1 MCRDI
6 SWNIYI
12 YIYKPWLQGRSTV
25 HRRAT
30 TSGAWA
36 FATTWGC
43 PRNTPP
49 RNRTSLP
56 VPRRWAS
63 RYRGPTCRGLSA
75 FPACPDARRAG
86 RGGREEGCNNDRYSY
101 LRNSLVLSRVLFFFF
116 LLFVRAF
123 LGTRIK
129 RVQSV
134 YVHVYSVNRHTDTY
148 GGIIP
153 NFTSSNSA
161 GFETRS
167 PFFRFFCCFCI
178 VRARGM

>member
-1 MCRDI
+1 M
-6 SWNIYI
+6 
-12 YIYKPWLQGRSTV
+12 QQRSL
-25 HRRAT
+25 
-30 TSGAWA
+30 
-36 FATTWGC
+36 F
-43 PRNTPP
+43 
-49 RNRTSLP
+49 
-56 VPRRWAS
+56 VPAK
-63 RYRGPTCRGLSA
+63 
-75 FPACPDARRAG
+75 
-86 RGGREEGCNNDRYSY
+86 
-101 LRNSLVLSRVLFFFF
+101 LSRSLEGAFFFF

>member
-1 MCRDI
+1 MK
-6 SWNIYI
+6 YI
-12 YIYKPWLQGRSTV
+12 YIYTNLSSKGGVRFIEERPHLGLELLPPREGALVIRLLETELPCQFLVGGLLGIEVQPVEDCQRFLRV
-25 HRRAT
+25 PMLEERVGVEERRDAT
-30 TSGAWA
+30 TIVIRTCETLS
-36 FATTWGC
+36 FSRGC
-43 PRNTPP
+43 
-49 RNRTSLP
+49 
-56 VPRRWAS
+56 
-63 RYRGPTCRGLSA
+63 
-75 FPACPDARRAG
+75 F
-86 RGGREEGCNNDRYSY
+86 
-101 LRNSLVLSRVLFFFF
+101 FFFF

-134 YVHVYSVNRHTDTY
+134 YVHVCSVNRHTDTY

>member
-1 MCRDI
+1 M
-6 SWNIYI
+6 
-12 YIYKPWLQGRSTV
+12 QQRSL
-25 HRRAT
+25 
-30 TSGAWA
+30 
-36 FATTWGC
+36 F
-43 PRNTPP
+43 
-49 RNRTSLP
+49 
-56 VPRRWAS
+56 VPAK
-63 RYRGPTCRGLSA
+63 
-75 FPACPDARRAG
+75 
-86 RGGREEGCNNDRYSY
+86 
-101 LRNSLVLSRVLFFFF
+101 LSRSLEGAFFFF

-178 VRARGM
+178 VRVRGM